1 MKLTKT
7 ITVAILTTT
16 FLASPFA
23 GLAADGKDSKPDKS
37 DKKAKP
43 YTLNTCAV
51 SDEKFESD
59 SDMKPFEFTY
69 GDREIKLCCKSCK
82 KDFDKEPAKYVKKI
96 EEAEKKA
103 KAGKKS

>member
-1 MKLTKT
+1 MKLIKT

-23 GLAADGKDSKPDKS
+23 GFAADSKDSKADKTA
-37 DKKAKP
+37 KKAKP

-59 SDMKPFEFTY
+59 PDMKPYVFTY

-82 KDFDKEPAKYVKKI
+82 KDFDKDPAKFVKKI
-96 EEAEKKA
+96 EDAEKKD
-103 KAGKKS
+103 KASKKS